1 MTTQITL
8 TGSTPNWSH
17 PSGQC
22 LRHMGSMGFS
32 IPFFFPE
39 TLAFTNRPSIYM
51 TWRIWLNIRMSFLKP
66 LVAQTVQETQVWSL
80 GQEYPLEKEK
90 ATHSSIL
97 ALETLWTQEPG
108 GLQSMGSQ
116 SWIQLSDCE
125 HTGCWWPS
133 FSGFYFTF
141 PPLEIYTHIW

>member
-80 GQEYPLEKEK
+80 GQEDPLEEEM
-90 ATHSSIL
+90 ATHFGIL
-97 ALETLWTQEPG
+97 IWEIPWTEKPG
-108 GLQSMGSQ
+108 GLQAMRSQ
-116 SWIQLSDCE
+116 KSQTRLSDWACMHAIQE
-125 HTGCWWPS
+125 NQSH
-133 FSGFYFTF
+133 YFV
-141 PPLEIYTHIW
+141 IYLIDS